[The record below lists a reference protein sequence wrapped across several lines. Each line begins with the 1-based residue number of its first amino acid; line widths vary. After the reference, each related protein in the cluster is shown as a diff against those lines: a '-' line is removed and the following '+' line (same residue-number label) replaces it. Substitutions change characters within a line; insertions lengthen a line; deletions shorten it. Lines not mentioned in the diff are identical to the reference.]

1 MKVLNRKNT
10 GLTQKLP
17 LKIIQF
23 GEGNFLRGF
32 ADYVIDELNEKA
44 NFNAGVVVVKPRK
57 GNLDVLKK
65 QEGLYHLFTRGLEKG
80 EVIDK
85 KQLISCIQKS
95 VVPHTDYV
103 EYLALAKEEQLQFLI
118 SNTTEAGI
126 AFDEND
132 TLKGY
137 PHGSFPAKVTALL
150 YERFKHFNGAID
162 KGLVII
168 PCELINNN
176 ADVLK
181 EIILKYADLWSLS
194 ADFVKWIN
202 ASTSFHNTLVD
213 RIVPGYP
220 SNDIKDYEQQLDFE
234 DQLIVSSEVFLLWV
248 IEGDEQLKK
257 IIPFDKIK
265 EDVQIVEDLQPF
277 RTRKVRI
284 LNGAHTVMVPF
295 SILYGNETVTETIDN
310 NFTGNFVRQAVFE
323 EINQSLDLPKEELAA
338 FAEAVFD
345 RFRNPFI
352 KHQLASIALNSIS
365 KFKVRVLPSL
375 LDYEIKCNRL
385 PLHLTFSLACLIRFY
400 KGEFKGNELPVN
412 DEETILE
419 EMKEI
424 WKTTDYEKIAQEVLK
439 NERFWGQDLT
449 KIGDLKVKI
458 ALALQLIDSKGIEEG
473 FEKFAVSFTKESAE
487 LI

>member
-1 MKVLNRKNT
+1 MKVLNRKNV
-10 GLTQKLP
+10 GLTQNLP

-32 ADYVIDELNEKA
+32 ADYLIEELNEKA
-44 NFNAGVVVVKPRK
+44 DFNAGVVVVKPRK
-57 GNLDVLKK
+57 GNLDLLKK

-80 EVIDK
+80 QIIDR

-95 VVPHTDYV
+95 VVPHNDYV
-103 EYLALAKEEQLQFLI
+103 EYLAFAKEEQLQFLL

-126 AFDEND
+126 AFDEKD

-137 PHGSFPAKVTALL
+137 PHNSFPAKVTALL
-150 YERFKHFNGAID
+150 YARFKHFNGAED
-162 KGLVII
+162 KGFVII

-181 EIILKYADLWSLS
+181 EIILKYADLWSLGN
-194 ADFVKWIN
+194 DFVNWIN
-202 ASTSFHNTLVD
+202 FSNSFHNTLVD

-220 SNDIKDYEQQLDFE
+220 KDDIEDYENLLEFK

-248 IEGDEQLKK
+248 IEGDEKLKQK
-257 IIPFDKIK
+257 IPFDKIK

-295 SILYGNETVTETIDN
+295 SILYGNKTVTETMDN
-310 NFTGNFVRQAVFE
+310 NFTGNFVKQAVFE
-323 EINQSLDLPKEELAA
+323 EINQSLDMPKEELAA

-375 LDYEIKCNRL
+375 LDYYKKYNRL
-385 PLHLTFSLACLIRFY
+385 PAHLTFSMACLIRFY
-400 KGEFKGNELPVN
+400 KGEWNGNELPVN
-412 DEETILE
+412 DEKTIVE
-419 EMKEI
+419 EIKDI
-424 WKTTDYEKIAQEVLK
+424 WKTTDYNKVAQDVLK
-439 NERFWGQDLT
+439 NEDFWGQDLT
-449 KIGDLKVKI
+449 EIGGLRAKI
-458 ALALQLIDSKGIEEG
+458 ALGLQLIDSEGIEEG
-473 FEKFAVSFTKESAE
+473 FHEFATNFSAYAAE
-487 LI
+487 

>member
-1 MKVLNRKNT
+1 MNVLNRENT
-10 GLTQKLP
+10 GLTSKLP

-65 QEGLYHLFTRGLEKG
+65 QEGLYHLFTRGLDKG
-80 EVIDK
+80 EIIDK
-85 KQLISCIQKS
+85 KQLISCIQEV
-95 VVPHTDYV
+95 VVPHTDY
-103 EYLALAKEEQLQFLI
+103 EAYLALAEIESLQFLI

-126 AFDEND
+126 VFDEKN
-132 TLKGY
+132 TLNGH
-137 PHGSFPAKVTALL
+137 PHSSFPAKVTALL
-150 YERFKHFNGAID
+150 FERFKYFDGATD

-176 ADVLK
+176 AAILR

-220 SNDIKDYEQQLDFE
+220 SDDIEEYEQQLEFK

-248 IEGDEQLKK
+248 IEGDEKLKQL
-257 IIPFDKIK
+257 IPFDKIK

-295 SILYGNETVTETIDN
+295 SILYGNETVTETMDN

-323 EINQSLDLPKEELAA
+323 EINESLDLPKEELAA

-375 LDYEIKCNRL
+375 LDYNNKCNRL
-385 PLHLTFSLACLIRFY
+385 PLHLTFTLACLIRFY

-412 DEETILE
+412 DEEAILK

-424 WKTTDYEKIAQEVLK
+424 WTIADYEKIAEEVLNK
-439 NERFWGQDLT
+439 ELFWGQDLT

-458 ALALQLIDSKGIEEG
+458 AQALQLIDSEGIEKG
-473 FEKFAVSFTKESAE
+473 FNQFASQFTAE
-487 LI
+487 VIE

>member
-1 MKVLNRKNT
+1 MKVLNRKNA
-10 GLTQKLP
+10 GLTQTLP

-32 ADYVIDELNEKA
+32 ADYLIDELNEKA

-57 GNLDVLKK
+57 GNLDLLKK

-80 EVIDK
+80 QIIDK

-95 VVPHTDYV
+95 VVPHKDYV
-103 EYLALAKEEQLQFLI
+103 EYLDLAKEEQLQFLF

-126 AFDEND
+126 AFDEKD
-132 TLKGY
+132 SLEGH
-137 PHGSFPAKVTALL
+137 PHRSFPAKVTALL
-150 YERFKHFNGAID
+150 YARFKHFNGAKD
-162 KGLVII
+162 KGLFII

-176 ADVLK
+176 ADALK
-181 EIILKYADLWSLS
+181 EIILKYADLWSLGN
-194 ADFVKWIN
+194 DFVNWMN
-202 ASTSFHNTLVD
+202 SSNSFYNTLVD

-220 SNDIKDYEQQLDFE
+220 KDDIEDYERQLEFK

-248 IEGDEQLKK
+248 LEGDEKLKQT
-257 IIPFDKIK
+257 IPFDKIS
-265 EDVQIVEDLQPF
+265 EDVQIVEDLQTF

-295 SILYGNETVTETIDN
+295 SILYGNKSVTETMDN
-310 NFTGNFVRQAVFE
+310 DFTGNFLKQAVFG
-323 EINQSLDLPKEELAA
+323 EINESLDMPKKELTA

-352 KHQLASIALNSIS
+352 KHQLESIALNSIS

-375 LDYEIKCNRL
+375 LNYYKKYNRL
-385 PLHLTFSLACLIRFY
+385 PMHLTFSMACLIRFY
-400 KGEFKGNELPVN
+400 KGEWKDNTLPVN
-412 DEETILE
+412 DEEAIIE

-424 WKTTDYEKIAQEVLK
+424 WKATDYEKIAHEILE

-449 KIGDLKVKI
+449 EIGDLRTKI
-458 ALALQLIDSKGIEEG
+458 ALGLQLIDSEGIEEG
-473 FEKFAVSFTKESAE
+473 FHKYAVNFSAHAAE
-487 LI
+487 